1 MQRDA
6 KLTADRLNRL
16 RRFRLRLAAL
26 LERTTGAPPTPPAAE
41 SVPER
46 VERRTKAKLFHGSAR
61 SDLGSTS
68 PWLML
73 PAERNFSLYVP
84 EHSVGKDGAPMP
96 LLVMIHGCKQ
106 SADDFARGTRM
117 NELAEREGFAVLYA
131 EQSSFANFRRCWNW
145 FEPNTAAGQ
154 GECAIVLEM
163 VIAAKKL
170 AKIDAQRVYV
180 TGMSSG
186 AALAGLLAFHHPDQF
201 AGVAM
206 HSGLPPLANPS
217 ASSAIL
223 AMRNG
228 VRIDCVALAES
239 YWEIQADFPPPLIVI
254 HGDDDS
260 RVHERNATASM
271 KLWEAL
277 WEGAPDGATSDEM
290 TALTRRDKTVP
301 AADGGRAYV
310 QSDLLRGGRIVA
322 RSVRVAGLAHAW
334 SGGDPE
340 LDFNDARGPDASAL
354 IWRFLSPQVHNA

>member
-1 MQRDA
+1 MQKDV
-6 KLTADRLNRL
+6 KLATEKLARL

-26 LERTTGAPPTPPAAE
+26 LNRTAASPPLRPAPEPASQRLERSA
-41 SVPER
+41 
-46 VERRTKAKLFHGSAR
+46 KAKLFHGNAR

-84 EHSVGKDGAPMP
+84 EHPLGKDTAPMP

-117 NELAEREGFAVLYA
+117 NDLAAREGFAVLYA

-145 FEPNTAAGQ
+145 FEPNTAAGH

-163 VIAAKKL
+163 IVAAKKL
-170 AKIDAQRVYV
+170 AKIDAHRVYAA
-180 TGMSSG
+180 GMSSG

-228 VRIDCVALAES
+228 VRIDTGALAES

-254 HGDDDS
+254 HGDDDH

-277 WEGAPDGATSDEM
+277 WEGAPDGAAPNEM
-290 TALTRRDKTVP
+290 TALTRNDKALP
-301 AADGGRAYV
+301 AAEGSRAYA
-310 QSDLLRGGRIVA
+310 QMDLLRSGRIVA

-334 SGGDPE
+334 SGGNPE
-340 LDFNDARGPDASAL
+340 LEFNDARAPDASEL
-354 IWRFLSPQVHNA
+354 IWRFLSRQSRSG